1 MTLPTPPITP
11 STSRSFNAP
20 SGIQALTDQSHQLLD
35 PLLGIGSQVERAVKH
50 QPHQEEKDRKA
61 PELVG
66 HESVDDFRHLCL
78 FLLSRGV
85 GFPQSSGDESVF
97 LIGKGRFDVFIQQV
111 LDPLRFP
118 FARFL
123 PFGVFRVML
132 QLILYITIF
141 LK

>member
-1 MTLPTPPITP
+1 M
-11 STSRSFNAP
+11 
-20 SGIQALTDQSHQLLD
+20 
-35 PLLGIGSQVERAVKH
+35 
-50 QPHQEEKDRKA
+50 
-61 PELVG
+61 G

>member
-1 MTLPTPPITP
+1 M
-11 STSRSFNAP
+11 
-20 SGIQALTDQSHQLLD
+20 
-35 PLLGIGSQVERAVKH
+35 
-50 QPHQEEKDRKA
+50 
-61 PELVG
+61 G
-66 HESVDDFRHLCL
+66 HESVDDLRYLRL
-78 FLLSRGV
+78 FFLARSIGL
-85 GFPQSSGDESVF
+85 PQGPGDESVF